1 MQILKFVAF
10 FSFVVIIFNFTLFSR
25 AQMSQ
30 GEIMSVPTFSTFSS
44 PNFNSANNSEP
55 NRNLPSRQDNPNS
68 KTSANSNTST
78 NPNNSAN
85 LSTSAN
91 LSFSSVYSS
100 SLQTVIENQV
110 STQTTTGEIQSILG
124 NNLVVLSNNQTA
136 AFTITDNIKI
146 TRNSVGAKS
155 SDLKPRDQVTITKSG
170 QNIISIEAMA
180 SGEVSD
186 LAKIAI
192 PLFILLIL
200 ILGLAFYFWKKS
212 QEGSIKTT
220 PTNFN

>member
-10 FSFVVIIFNFTLFSR
+10 FSFVVIIFNFTVFSR

-30 GEIMSVPTFSTFSS
+30 GETMSVPTFSTFSS
-44 PNFNSANNSEP
+44 QNFNSANNSEP
-55 NRNLPSRQDNPNS
+55 NRNLPSRQDNPNF
-68 KTSANSNTST
+68 KTPT
-78 NPNNSAN
+78 NPNN
-85 LSTSAN
+85 SAN

-146 TRNSVGAKS
+146 TRNSVGAKF

-170 QNIISIEAMA
+170 QNIISIEATA
-180 SGEVSD
+180 SGEALD

>member
-10 FSFVVIIFNFTLFSR
+10 FSFVVIIFNFTIFSR

-30 GEIMSVPTFSTFSS
+30 GEIMSVPTSSTFSS
-44 PNFNSANNSEP
+44 PNFNSANNSQP
-55 NRNLPSRQDNPNS
+55 NRNLPSPPDNPNF
-68 KTSANSNTST
+68 NTST
-78 NPNNSAN
+78 NPNTSAN

-91 LSFSSVYSS
+91 LNLSSVYSS
-100 SLQTVIENQV
+100 SLQTIAENQV

-180 SGEVSD
+180 SGEASD

-192 PLFILLIL
+192 PLFILLVL

-220 PTNFN
+220 PTNLN